1 MKDIYGLLL
10 VLGFLLII
18 SQCTSK
24 TVEKFL
30 NGNGNGNGNGI
41 LNRVETEVKEDV
53 DKLKQV
59 IGPSR
64 APSPNGS
71 GQVSGYNPGTILLAS
86 SDKESYGFNVPPSM
100 QQDYTTNLSFG
111 KASVQA
117 PKSFVSF
124 SDEQL
129 QGAPINASMQ
139 AFDPS
144 AKGGLLSLIGQKQPT
159 PAIPQGQPTQKQ
171 PTSSGNLFDVKG
183 QPSVQGKPSSSKSVK
198 VYMVYG
204 AWCGWSKKA
213 LGPFKEAMNES
224 GVTTSMGTPVEF
236 ALVEDK
242 SSDFTNFKEMV
253 KGFPTFVVGKF
264 ENGNEVSKEL
274 LNVKDRTKAGFLSA
288 AKSIQY

>member
-18 SQCTSK
+18 AQCTSK
-24 TVEKFL
+24 NVEKFL
-30 NGNGNGNGNGI
+30 NDDDSNGI
-41 LNRVETEVKEDV
+41 INKVETEVKEDV
-53 DKLKQV
+53 DKFKKMV
-59 IGPSR
+59 GPSEK
-64 APSPNGS
+64 PSTKGS

-111 KASVQA
+111 KAMVQP
-117 PKSFVSF
+117 PKSFVFF

-144 AKGGLLSLIGQKQPT
+144 AKGGLPSLIGQKQPS
-159 PAIPQGQPTQKQ
+159 PAMPQRQPTQKQ
-171 PTSSGNLFDVKG
+171 PTPSENLFDVKG
-183 QPSVQGKPSSSKSVK
+183 QQPSQGKPSSSKSVK

-204 AWCGWSKKA
+204 DWCGWSKKA

-236 ALVEDK
+236 TLIEDK
-242 SSDFTNFKEMV
+242 SPEFKNFKEMV
-253 KGFPTFVVGKF
+253 KGFPTFVLGKF
-264 ENGNEVSKEL
+264 ENGSEVSKEL
-274 LNVKDRTKAGFLSA
+274 LNVKDRTKAGFLSS